1 MSLIT
6 TFCLVL
12 FGFSAMAFAEI
23 EIEDLKSQLKS
34 LPGQMSSVE
43 FSKAFICNEPSK
55 FYVRTGQ
62 CKLHCEFGLCEEVCG
77 WPQVVE
83 STFQAEECGADPVS
97 IYSSLGQS
105 IFASANDYKDSS
117 NSIALSL
124 IKSVSLFYDAIEK
137 IRIDQV
143 LYPVRKSLIENGQM
157 KQITVTLIAL
167 SIFPD
172 KTKPESQGLMLT
184 LDLQQSGLNQLM
196 CLASNNSCETDQ
208 DYLIKRKGLVN
219 AFN

>member
-1 MSLIT
+1 MSLVT
-6 TFCLVL
+6 TFCLAL
-12 FGFSAMAFAEI
+12 FGFSAIAFAEI
-23 EIEDLKSQLKS
+23 EIVDLNSRLKT
-34 LPGQMSSVE
+34 LPGQSNSVE
-43 FSKAFICNEPSK
+43 FAKAFTCNEPSK

-83 STFQAEECGADPVS
+83 STFQAEDCGTDPVA

-105 IFASANDYKDSS
+105 IFASASDYKDSS

-143 LYPVRKSLIENGQM
+143 LYPVRKSIIENGQM

-172 KTKPESQGLMLT
+172 KTKPEAQGLILT

-196 CLASNNSCETDQ
+196 CFASNSSCETDQ

-219 AFN
+219 AIN